1 MSAQRAPT
9 LQNNIRNQVSR
20 TLHVEAEEQEHDFAE
35 ELQRQMEEDI
45 GRAQDED
52 IYGAEDEEAVPLNL
66 AKNNYF

>member
-1 MSAQRAPT
+1 
-9 LQNNIRNQVSR
+9 
-20 TLHVEAEEQEHDFAE
+20 
-35 ELQRQMEEDI
+35 MEEDI

>member
-35 ELQRQMEEDI
+35 EL
-45 GRAQDED
+45 
-52 IYGAEDEEAVPLNL
+52 
-66 AKNNYF
+66 